1 MVGYVVAL
9 VVQVGREV
17 VRAIVECGG
26 PPSEDAYVLSQSFGA
41 TLATQLVVAAT
52 ALLLARRL
60 EGRARSGV
68 ELAAVAFSAIAVCTV
83 ARDVRV
89 HTSSHAG
96 YAWVMWMHEYGWS
109 ALEVIAIAGLT
120 LAAGRRFWLA
130 PPAAGLVILGGR
142 PAFIADPR
150 MRAIAIACVAVKVVR
165 VLVIVATV
173 DRPGAPDRPRAL
185 RGVRYAEYSGW
196 IGAVLAL
203 SYAFHGLTISSQYGA
218 ILVIGTGL
226 VMNALWGAGA
236 WSAAEARI
244 GELPRWPLYVAVTFT
259 LWAMFRTA
267 RVWIWTLLRLW
278 DHFDQGMFTEV
289 HWTVLLPG
297 MIGTIAMYG
306 ALAVTARRAR
316 SSELFA
322 TVALA
327 TVCSGIAFGV
337 SLALPH
343 HGAIAGACY
352 IVANLVAARMCRMAR
367 ATLATELPTARAL

>member
-68 ELAAVAFSAIAVCTV
+68 ELAAVAYSAIAVCTV
-83 ARDVRV
+83 ARDVLV

-120 LAAGRRFWLA
+120 FAAGRRFWLA
-130 PPAAGLVILGGR
+130 PPAAGLV
-142 PAFIADPR
+142 
-150 MRAIAIACVAVKVVR
+150 
-165 VLVIVATV
+165 
-173 DRPGAPDRPRAL
+173 
-185 RGVRYAEYSGW
+185 
-196 IGAVLAL
+196 
-203 SYAFHGLTISSQYGA
+203 
-218 ILVIGTGL
+218 
-226 VMNALWGAGA
+226 MNALWVAGA

-244 GELPRWPLYVAVTFT
+244 GELPRWRLYVAVTFT

-267 RVWIWTLLRLW
+267 RVWIWTLIRLW

-322 TVALA
+322 TVGLA
-327 TVCSGIAFGV
+327 TVSSGIAFGV
-337 SLALPH
+337 SLALHH

>member
-1 MVGYVVAL
+1 MVGFVVAL
-9 VVQVGREV
+9 VVQVGWEV
-17 VRAIVECGG
+17 LRAIVERGG
-26 PPSEDAYVLSQSFGA
+26 PPSDDAHILSQAFGV

-52 ALLLARRL
+52 AILLARRL

-68 ELAAVAFSAIAVCTV
+68 RLAAAAYSAIALCTV
-83 ARDVRV
+83 IRDVLV

-120 LAAGRRFWLA
+120 FAAGRRFWLA

-150 MRAIAIACVAVKVVR
+150 MRAIAIACIAAKVVL

-173 DRPGAPDRPRAL
+173 DRPGEPDRPRAL
-185 RGVRYAEYSGW
+185 RGMRYAEYSGW
-196 IGAVLAL
+196 VGAVLAL
-203 SYAFHGLTISSQYGA
+203 SYAFPGLTISSQYGA
-218 ILVIGTGL
+218 ILVIGVGL
-226 VMNALWGAGA
+226 LMNALWVAGA

-244 GELPRWPLYVAVTFT
+244 GEVPRWPLYVAATFT

-267 RVWIWTLLRLW
+267 RVWLWTLIRLW
-278 DHFDQGMFTEV
+278 DHFDQGLFTQV

-297 MIGTIAMYG
+297 LIGTLAMYG

-316 SSELFA
+316 SSELLA
-322 TVALA
+322 MVALA
-327 TVCSGIAFGV
+327 TVCSGTAVGV
-337 SLALPH
+337 ALALHH
-343 HGAIAGACY
+343 HGAIVGACY
-352 IVANLVAARMCRMAR
+352 IVANLVVARMCRIAR
-367 ATLATELPTARAL
+367 ATLATDLPHARAL